1 MWFLKGLGPF
11 LCYNKYR
18 NGGVNMEHSMRLRDN
33 IFALVKNGSK
43 TIEMRLYDEKR
54 KLVKVGD
61 FINFKNI
68 NTEEIV
74 KVLVK
79 EINVYDNFEELYKYN
94 DKLLLGYKEEDIA
107 SPSDMNK
114 YYSDDEQI
122 KYGVCAIIF
131 ELV

>member
-1 MWFLKGLGPF
+1 
-11 LCYNKYR
+11 
-18 NGGVNMEHSMRLRDN
+18 MRLRDN
-33 IFALVKNGSK
+33 VFALVKNGSK
-43 TIEMRLYDEKR
+43 TIELRLYDEKR
-54 KLVKVGD
+54 KVVKVGD

-74 KVLVK
+74 KVVVK
-79 EINVYDNFEELYKYN
+79 EVKVYDNFEELYKYY
-94 DKLLLGYKEEDIA
+94 DKKLMGYNEDDIA